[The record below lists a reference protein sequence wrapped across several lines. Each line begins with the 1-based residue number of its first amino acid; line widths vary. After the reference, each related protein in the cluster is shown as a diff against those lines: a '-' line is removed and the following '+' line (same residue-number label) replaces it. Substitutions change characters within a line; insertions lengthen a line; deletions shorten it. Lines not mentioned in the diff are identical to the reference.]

1 MVQYY
6 THLEDYI
13 KNLYL
18 NIGIVKSE
26 QIDINTIATRLRIK
40 VILVPFN
47 SMRANNVICINESIT
62 KEEQWE
68 VFGHELCHALLHSGN
83 QFGIPSSLREYQEW
97 KANNFALHFC
107 VPTFMIN
114 QLELP
119 NTYQESVSLLRE
131 TFHLSTK
138 FACKR
143 LDRYITNNHNLEYCF
158 YKKDHTA

>member
-18 NIGIVKSE
+18 NIGIVKPE

-47 SMRANNVICINESIT
+47 SMRANNVICINERTS
-62 KEEQWE
+62 KEERWQQ
-68 VFGHELCHALLHSGN
+68 FGHELCHVLWHCGN
-83 QFGIPSSLREYQEW
+83 QFGIPYFFREYQEW

-107 VPTFMIN
+107 VPTFM
-114 QLELP
+114 LDELKLDYEYYKAI
-119 NTYQESVSLLRE
+119 YQIQD
-131 TFHLSTK
+131 TFNVDEE
-138 FACKR
+138 FAKKR
-143 LDRYITNNHNLEYCF
+143 LDNYLAVNRCIVL
-158 YKKDHTA
+158 